1 MASEADIVYSMESD
15 CSLDHLMPT
24 PHSDENKTDSESTPQ
39 IEKESTRDS
48 LVITNAKSK
57 LVIGALVAIAIASGG
72 ATLMG
77 CLDVLG
83 VGS

>member
-1 MASEADIVYSMESD
+1 MAVMASGMESD
-15 CSLDHLMPT
+15 CSLDHLVPT
-24 PHSDENKTDSESTPQ
+24 PRTDENKTNSDDASQ
-39 IEKESTRDS
+39 IEKESTQNP
-48 LVITNAKSK
+48 LVITNTKSK
-57 LVIGALVAIAIASGG
+57 LVIGAFVAIAIASGG